1 MSILVLC
8 HMTLISIYIVIM
20 ILYGSFYF
28 YTKENVWSCRN
39 DFKTV
44 LFFWKQRQTMS
55 KVPVVSA
62 QSRCL
67 GHLYNAVKVQI
78 LDYLSTILA
87 SLSDLNHQQCLET
100 HKLVPLEAGVF
111 IRPTINRLDQ
121 DGLVDKEVGE
131 QLLHPQHVL
140 LISHDIYDIFCL

>member
-1 MSILVLC
+1 
-8 HMTLISIYIVIM
+8 
-20 ILYGSFYF
+20 
-28 YTKENVWSCRN
+28 
-39 DFKTV
+39 
-44 LFFWKQRQTMS
+44 MS

-67 GHLYNAVKVQI
+67 GHLYDAVKVQV

-87 SLSDLNHQQCLET
+87 LLSDLNHQKCLET

-131 QLLHPQHVL
+131 PLLHPQHVL
-140 LISHDIYDIFCL
+140 LFSHDIASGHL

>member
-1 MSILVLC
+1 
-8 HMTLISIYIVIM
+8 
-20 ILYGSFYF
+20 
-28 YTKENVWSCRN
+28 
-39 DFKTV
+39 
-44 LFFWKQRQTMS
+44 MS

-67 GHLYNAVKVQI
+67 GHLYDAVKVQV

-87 SLSDLNHQQCLET
+87 LLSDLNHQKCLET

-121 DGLVDKEVGE
+121 D
-131 QLLHPQHVL
+131 
-140 LISHDIYDIFCL
+140 